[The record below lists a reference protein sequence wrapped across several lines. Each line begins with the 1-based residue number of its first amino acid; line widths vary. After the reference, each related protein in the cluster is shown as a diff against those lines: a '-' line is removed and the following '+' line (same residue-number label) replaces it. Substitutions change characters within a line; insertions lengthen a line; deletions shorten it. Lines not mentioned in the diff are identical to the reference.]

1 MEDEVELAHVLE
13 APVERL
19 DEDLR
24 VASGKRQLER
34 KAEEEEEVRKGVR
47 RTWMRS
53 RIPSSDSL
61 WSTTNAK

>member
-24 VASGKRQLER
+24 RGERQLEL
-34 KAEEEEEVRKGVR
+34 KAEEEEEVRKRVG

-61 WSTTNAK
+61 WSTTKAK